1 MSVLNNIYVFSGFFC
16 YVTMIYKR
24 SFPSTLNSRDAEFF
38 FSENIY
44 FSRTQFCK
52 KLKVWMVFQE
62 GTSGRY
68 MSMSIFLI
76 PVGKV
81 CLVSL
86 IGIVCVYHLSIGR
99 KVNIIINQ

>member
-52 KLKVWMVFQE
+52 KLKV
-62 GTSGRY
+62 
-68 MSMSIFLI
+68 
-76 PVGKV
+76 
-81 CLVSL
+81 
-86 IGIVCVYHLSIGR
+86 
-99 KVNIIINQ
+99 

>member
-1 MSVLNNIYVFSGFFC
+1 MPDWNNAYLLWPESIFMSVLNNIYVFSGFFC

-52 KLKVWMVFQE
+52 KLKV
-62 GTSGRY
+62 
-68 MSMSIFLI
+68 
-76 PVGKV
+76 
-81 CLVSL
+81 
-86 IGIVCVYHLSIGR
+86 
-99 KVNIIINQ
+99 